1 MCFDRKVNIKFNI
14 ASYYINVDNETL
26 EKIVAKFTGVSH
38 RLEFVREIDGVKWYN
53 DSASSSPTRT
63 ISGLNAFKENIILN
77 EVPDSN
83 VFEYEIKLEL
93 DVDSDTFEEEST
105 DAIDFSSCIFE
116 NINISA
122 KGNIRLGTEGFKEVS
137 KEFGKKALP
146 IVKCIATTTLQTC
159 VESAVVLGL
168 RTVGIPV

>member
-1 MCFDRKVNIKFNI
+1 MGIQLTEKEQELLVLCIVKECIAYAEKNNKTFEEVLNEDLFPAEANIGFAEMVCKTIEALKN
-14 ASYYINVDNETL
+14 
-26 EKIVAKFTGVSH
+26 KGC
-38 RLEFVREIDGVKWYN
+38 IDGTVVLK
-53 DSASSSPTRT
+53 
-63 ISGLNAFKENIILN
+63 
-77 EVPDSN
+77 
-83 VFEYEIKLEL
+83 YEIKLEL
-93 DVDSDTFEEEST
+93 DADSDTFEEEST

>member
-1 MCFDRKVNIKFNI
+1 MGIQLTEKEQDLLVLCIVKECI
-14 ASYYINVDNETL
+14 AYAEKNNKTFEDVLNEDL
-26 EKIVAKFTGVSH
+26 FPAEANTGFAEMVCKTIEA
-38 RLEFVREIDGVKWYN
+38 LKNKGYIDGTVE
-53 DSASSSPTRT
+53 
-63 ISGLNAFKENIILN
+63 L
-77 EVPDSN
+77 
-83 VFEYEIKLEL
+83 EYEIKI
-93 DVDSDTFEEEST
+93 DPDTFEEEST

>member
-1 MCFDRKVNIKFNI
+1 MGIQLTEKEQELLVLCIVKECIVYAEKNNKTFEEVLNEDLFPAEANTGFAEMVCKTIEALKNKG
-14 ASYYINVDNETL
+14 YINGTVEL
-26 EKIVAKFTGVSH
+26 
-38 RLEFVREIDGVKWYN
+38 
-53 DSASSSPTRT
+53 
-63 ISGLNAFKENIILN
+63 
-77 EVPDSN
+77 
-83 VFEYEIKLEL
+83 EYEIKLEL

>member
-1 MCFDRKVNIKFNI
+1 MGIQLTEKEQELLVLCIVKECI
-14 ASYYINVDNETL
+14 AYAEKNNKTFEDVLNEDL
-26 EKIVAKFTGVSH
+26 FPAEANTGFAEMVCKTIEA
-38 RLEFVREIDGVKWYN
+38 LKNKGCIDGTVE
-53 DSASSSPTRT
+53 
-63 ISGLNAFKENIILN
+63 L
-77 EVPDSN
+77 
-83 VFEYEIKLEL
+83 EYEIEL
-93 DVDSDTFEEEST
+93 DPDTFEEEST

>member
-1 MCFDRKVNIKFNI
+1 MGIQLTEKEQDLLVLCIVKECI
-14 ASYYINVDNETL
+14 AYAGKNNKTFEDVLNEDL
-26 EKIVAKFTGVSH
+26 FPAEANTGFAEMVCKTIEA
-38 RLEFVREIDGVKWYN
+38 LKNKGYIDGIVE
-53 DSASSSPTRT
+53 
-63 ISGLNAFKENIILN
+63 L
-77 EVPDSN
+77 
-83 VFEYEIKLEL
+83 EYEIKLEL
-93 DVDSDTFEEEST
+93 DADSDTFEEEST

>member
-1 MCFDRKVNIKFNI
+1 MGIQLTEKEQELLVLCIVKECI
-14 ASYYINVDNETL
+14 AYAEKNNKTFEEVLNEDL
-26 EKIVAKFTGVSH
+26 FPAEANTGFAEMVCKTIEA
-38 RLEFVREIDGVKWYN
+38 LKNKGCIDGTVE
-53 DSASSSPTRT
+53 
-63 ISGLNAFKENIILN
+63 L
-77 EVPDSN
+77 
-83 VFEYEIKLEL
+83 EYEIKLEL
-93 DVDSDTFEEEST
+93 DADSDTFEEEST

>member
-1 MCFDRKVNIKFNI
+1 MGIQLTEKEQELLVLCIVKECI
-14 ASYYINVDNETL
+14 AYAEKNNKTFEEVLNEDLFPAEANTGFAEMVCKTIEALKNKGYINGTVEL
-26 EKIVAKFTGVSH
+26 
-38 RLEFVREIDGVKWYN
+38 
-53 DSASSSPTRT
+53 
-63 ISGLNAFKENIILN
+63 
-77 EVPDSN
+77 
-83 VFEYEIKLEL
+83 EYEIKL
-93 DVDSDTFEEEST
+93 DPDTFEEEST

-159 VESAVVLGL
+159 VESAVVLGV

>member
-1 MCFDRKVNIKFNI
+1 MGIQLTEKEQELLVLCIVKECI
-14 ASYYINVDNETL
+14 AYAEKNNKTFEDVLNEDL
-26 EKIVAKFTGVSH
+26 FPAEANTGFAEMVCKTIEV
-38 RLEFVREIDGVKWYN
+38 LKNKGCIDGTVV
-53 DSASSSPTRT
+53 
-63 ISGLNAFKENIILN
+63 L
-77 EVPDSN
+77 
-83 VFEYEIKLEL
+83 EYEIKLEL
-93 DVDSDTFEEEST
+93 DADSDTFEEEST

>member
-1 MCFDRKVNIKFNI
+1 MGIQLTEKEQELLVLCIVKECI
-14 ASYYINVDNETL
+14 AYAEKNNKTFEDVLNEDLFPAEANTGFAEMVCKTIEALKNKGYINGTVEL
-26 EKIVAKFTGVSH
+26 
-38 RLEFVREIDGVKWYN
+38 
-53 DSASSSPTRT
+53 
-63 ISGLNAFKENIILN
+63 
-77 EVPDSN
+77 
-83 VFEYEIKLEL
+83 EYEIEL
-93 DVDSDTFEEEST
+93 DADSDTFEEEST

>member
-1 MCFDRKVNIKFNI
+1 MGVQLTEKEQDLLVLCIVKECI
-14 ASYYINVDNETL
+14 AYAEKNNKTFEEVLNEDL
-26 EKIVAKFTGVSH
+26 FPAEANTGFAEMVCKTIEA
-38 RLEFVREIDGVKWYN
+38 LKDKGCIDGTVVLK
-53 DSASSSPTRT
+53 
-63 ISGLNAFKENIILN
+63 
-77 EVPDSN
+77 
-83 VFEYEIKLEL
+83 YEIKLEL
-93 DVDSDTFEEEST
+93 DADSDTFEEEST

>member
-1 MCFDRKVNIKFNI
+1 MGIQLTEKEQELLVLCIVKECI
-14 ASYYINVDNETL
+14 AYAEKNNKTFEEVLNEDLFPAEANTGFAEMVCKTIEALKNKGYINGTVEL
-26 EKIVAKFTGVSH
+26 
-38 RLEFVREIDGVKWYN
+38 
-53 DSASSSPTRT
+53 
-63 ISGLNAFKENIILN
+63 
-77 EVPDSN
+77 
-83 VFEYEIKLEL
+83 EYEIKL
-93 DVDSDTFEEEST
+93 DPDTFEEEST

>member
-1 MCFDRKVNIKFNI
+1 MGIQLTEKEQDLLVLCIVKECLAYAEKNNKTFEEVL
-14 ASYYINVDNETL
+14 NEDL
-26 EKIVAKFTGVSH
+26 FPAEANTGFAEMVCKTIEA
-38 RLEFVREIDGVKWYN
+38 LKNKGCIDGTVVLK
-53 DSASSSPTRT
+53 
-63 ISGLNAFKENIILN
+63 
-77 EVPDSN
+77 
-83 VFEYEIKLEL
+83 YEIKLEL
-93 DVDSDTFEEEST
+93 DADSDTFEEEST

-116 NINISA
+116 NINLSA

-168 RTVGIPV
+168 RTAGIQI

>member
-1 MCFDRKVNIKFNI
+1 MGTQLTEKEQELLVLCIVKECLSFAKEHNKSFEEVLNEDVFPNQANVEFAEMVCKTIEVLKDKG
-14 ASYYINVDNETL
+14 YINGTVEL
-26 EKIVAKFTGVSH
+26 
-38 RLEFVREIDGVKWYN
+38 
-53 DSASSSPTRT
+53 
-63 ISGLNAFKENIILN
+63 
-77 EVPDSN
+77 
-83 VFEYEIKLEL
+83 EYEIELEL
-93 DVDSDTFEEEST
+93 DADSDIFEEEST
-105 DAIDFSSCIFE
+105 DTIDFSSCIFE

>member
-1 MCFDRKVNIKFNI
+1 MTQI
-14 ASYYINVDNETL
+14 
-26 EKIVAKFTGVSH
+26 
-38 RLEFVREIDGVKWYN
+38 
-53 DSASSSPTRT
+53 
-63 ISGLNAFKENIILN
+63 
-77 EVPDSN
+77 
-83 VFEYEIKLEL
+83 
-93 DVDSDTFEEEST
+93 TFEEEST

-159 VESAVVLGL
+159 VESSCCSWIKDSWDSSI
-168 RTVGIPV
+168 GIYQYILIKINSF

>member
-1 MCFDRKVNIKFNI
+1 MGIQLTEKEQELFVLCIVKECI
-14 ASYYINVDNETL
+14 AYAEKNNKTFEDVLNEDL
-26 EKIVAKFTGVSH
+26 FPAEANTGFAEMVCKTIEA
-38 RLEFVREIDGVKWYN
+38 LKNKGCIDGTVVLK
-53 DSASSSPTRT
+53 
-63 ISGLNAFKENIILN
+63 
-77 EVPDSN
+77 
-83 VFEYEIKLEL
+83 YEIKLEL
-93 DVDSDTFEEEST
+93 DADSDTFEEEST

>member
-1 MCFDRKVNIKFNI
+1 MGIQLTEKEQDLLVLCIVKECIAYAEKNNKTFEEVLNEDLFPAEANIGFAEMVCKTIEALKNKG
-14 ASYYINVDNETL
+14 YING
-26 EKIVAKFTGVSH
+26 IVE
-38 RLEFVREIDGVKWYN
+38 L
-53 DSASSSPTRT
+53 
-63 ISGLNAFKENIILN
+63 
-77 EVPDSN
+77 
-83 VFEYEIKLEL
+83 EYEIKLEL
-93 DVDSDTFEEEST
+93 DADSDTFEEEST

>member
-1 MCFDRKVNIKFNI
+1 MGIQLTEKEQDLLVLCIVKECI
-14 ASYYINVDNETL
+14 AYAEKNNKTFEEVLNEDL
-26 EKIVAKFTGVSH
+26 FPAEANTGFAEMVCKTIEA
-38 RLEFVREIDGVKWYN
+38 LKDKGCIDGTVVLK
-53 DSASSSPTRT
+53 
-63 ISGLNAFKENIILN
+63 
-77 EVPDSN
+77 
-83 VFEYEIKLEL
+83 YEIKLEL
-93 DVDSDTFEEEST
+93 DADSDTFEEEST

>member
-1 MCFDRKVNIKFNI
+1 MGIQLTEKEQELLVLCIVKECLAYAEKNNKTFEEVL
-14 ASYYINVDNETL
+14 NEDL
-26 EKIVAKFTGVSH
+26 FPAEANTGFAEMVCKTIEA
-38 RLEFVREIDGVKWYN
+38 LKNKGCIDGTVVLK
-53 DSASSSPTRT
+53 
-63 ISGLNAFKENIILN
+63 
-77 EVPDSN
+77 
-83 VFEYEIKLEL
+83 YEIKLEL
-93 DVDSDTFEEEST
+93 DADSDTFEEEST

>member
-1 MCFDRKVNIKFNI
+1 MGIQLTEKEQELLVLCIVKECLAYAEKNNKTFEEVL
-14 ASYYINVDNETL
+14 NEDL
-26 EKIVAKFTGVSH
+26 FPAEANTGFAEMVCKTIEA
-38 RLEFVREIDGVKWYN
+38 LKDKGCIDGTVE
-53 DSASSSPTRT
+53 
-63 ISGLNAFKENIILN
+63 L
-77 EVPDSN
+77 
-83 VFEYEIKLEL
+83 EYEIKLEL

>member
-1 MCFDRKVNIKFNI
+1 MGIQLTEKEQELLVLCIVKECIVYAEKNNKTFEEVL
-14 ASYYINVDNETL
+14 NEDL
-26 EKIVAKFTGVSH
+26 FPAEANTGFAEMVCKTIEA
-38 RLEFVREIDGVKWYN
+38 LKNKGCIDGTVE
-53 DSASSSPTRT
+53 
-63 ISGLNAFKENIILN
+63 L
-77 EVPDSN
+77 
-83 VFEYEIKLEL
+83 EYEIKLEL
-93 DVDSDTFEEEST
+93 DADSDTFEEEST

>member
-1 MCFDRKVNIKFNI
+1 MGIQLTEKEQDLLVLCIVKECI
-14 ASYYINVDNETL
+14 AYAEKNNKTFEEVLNEDL
-26 EKIVAKFTGVSH
+26 FPAEANTGFAEMVCKTIEA
-38 RLEFVREIDGVKWYN
+38 LKNKGCIDGTVE
-53 DSASSSPTRT
+53 
-63 ISGLNAFKENIILN
+63 L
-77 EVPDSN
+77 
-83 VFEYEIKLEL
+83 EYEIKI
-93 DVDSDTFEEEST
+93 DPDTFEEEST

-137 KEFGKKALP
+137 KEFGKRALP

-168 RTVGIPV
+168 RTVGMPV

>member
-1 MCFDRKVNIKFNI
+1 MGIQLTEKEQDLLVLCIVKECI
-14 ASYYINVDNETL
+14 AYAEKNNKTFEEVLNEDL
-26 EKIVAKFTGVSH
+26 FPAEANTGFAEMVCKTIEA
-38 RLEFVREIDGVKWYN
+38 LKNKGCIDGTVE
-53 DSASSSPTRT
+53 
-63 ISGLNAFKENIILN
+63 L
-77 EVPDSN
+77 
-83 VFEYEIKLEL
+83 EYEIKI
-93 DVDSDTFEEEST
+93 DPDTFEEEST

>member
-1 MCFDRKVNIKFNI
+1 MGIQLTEKEQELLVLCIVKECI
-14 ASYYINVDNETL
+14 AYAEKNNKTFEEVLNEDL
-26 EKIVAKFTGVSH
+26 FPAEANTGFAEMVCKTIEA
-38 RLEFVREIDGVKWYN
+38 LKNKGCIDGTVE
-53 DSASSSPTRT
+53 
-63 ISGLNAFKENIILN
+63 L
-77 EVPDSN
+77 
-83 VFEYEIKLEL
+83 EYEIKLEL
-93 DVDSDTFEEEST
+93 DADSDTFEEEST
-105 DAIDFSSCIFE
+105 DAIDFSSCTFE

>member
-1 MCFDRKVNIKFNI
+1 MGIQLTEKEQELLVVCIVKECIAYAEKNNKTFEEVLNEDLFPAEANIGFAEMVCKTIEALKN
-14 ASYYINVDNETL
+14 
-26 EKIVAKFTGVSH
+26 KGC
-38 RLEFVREIDGVKWYN
+38 IDGTVE
-53 DSASSSPTRT
+53 
-63 ISGLNAFKENIILN
+63 L
-77 EVPDSN
+77 
-83 VFEYEIKLEL
+83 EYEIKI
-93 DVDSDTFEEEST
+93 DPDTFEEEST

>member
-1 MCFDRKVNIKFNI
+1 MGTQLTEKEQELLVLCIVKECLSFAKKHNKSFEEVLNEDVFPNQANVEFAEMVCKTIEVLKDKG
-14 ASYYINVDNETL
+14 YINGTVEL
-26 EKIVAKFTGVSH
+26 
-38 RLEFVREIDGVKWYN
+38 
-53 DSASSSPTRT
+53 
-63 ISGLNAFKENIILN
+63 
-77 EVPDSN
+77 
-83 VFEYEIKLEL
+83 EYEIELEL
-93 DVDSDTFEEEST
+93 DADSDTFEEEST

-159 VESAVVLGL
+159 VESAVVIGLG
-168 RTVGIPV
+168 TVGIPV

>member
-1 MCFDRKVNIKFNI
+1 MGIQLTEKEQDLLVLCIVKECI
-14 ASYYINVDNETL
+14 AYAEKNNKTFEEVLNEDL
-26 EKIVAKFTGVSH
+26 FPAEANTGFAEMVCKTIEA
-38 RLEFVREIDGVKWYN
+38 LKNKGCIDGTVVLK
-53 DSASSSPTRT
+53 
-63 ISGLNAFKENIILN
+63 
-77 EVPDSN
+77 
-83 VFEYEIKLEL
+83 YEIKLEL
-93 DVDSDTFEEEST
+93 DADSDTFEEEST

>member
-1 MCFDRKVNIKFNI
+1 MGIQLTEKEQELLVLCIVKECI
-14 ASYYINVDNETL
+14 AYAEKNNKTFEDVLNEDL
-26 EKIVAKFTGVSH
+26 FPAEANTGFAEMVCKTIEA
-38 RLEFVREIDGVKWYN
+38 LKNKGCIDGTVELK
-53 DSASSSPTRT
+53 
-63 ISGLNAFKENIILN
+63 
-77 EVPDSN
+77 
-83 VFEYEIKLEL
+83 YEIKLEL
-93 DVDSDTFEEEST
+93 DADSDTFEEEST

-159 VESAVVLGL
+159 VESVVVLGL

>member
-1 MCFDRKVNIKFNI
+1 MGVQLTEKEQDLLVLCIVKECI
-14 ASYYINVDNETL
+14 AYAEKNNKTFEEVLNEDL
-26 EKIVAKFTGVSH
+26 FPAEANTGFAEMVCKTIEA
-38 RLEFVREIDGVKWYN
+38 LKNKGCIDGTVVLK
-53 DSASSSPTRT
+53 
-63 ISGLNAFKENIILN
+63 
-77 EVPDSN
+77 
-83 VFEYEIKLEL
+83 YEIKLEL
-93 DVDSDTFEEEST
+93 DADSDTFEEEST

>member
-1 MCFDRKVNIKFNI
+1 MGIQLTEKEQDLLVLCIVKECI
-14 ASYYINVDNETL
+14 AYAEKNNKTFEEVLNEDL
-26 EKIVAKFTGVSH
+26 FPAEANTGFAEMVCKTIEA
-38 RLEFVREIDGVKWYN
+38 LKNKGCIDGTVE
-53 DSASSSPTRT
+53 
-63 ISGLNAFKENIILN
+63 L
-77 EVPDSN
+77 
-83 VFEYEIKLEL
+83 EYEIKIEL
-93 DVDSDTFEEEST
+93 DADSDTFEEEST

>member
-1 MCFDRKVNIKFNI
+1 MGIQLTEKEQELLVLCIVKECI
-14 ASYYINVDNETL
+14 AYAEKNNKTFEDVLNEDL
-26 EKIVAKFTGVSH
+26 FPAEANTGFAEMVCKTIEA
-38 RLEFVREIDGVKWYN
+38 LKNKGCIDGTVV
-53 DSASSSPTRT
+53 
-63 ISGLNAFKENIILN
+63 L
-77 EVPDSN
+77 
-83 VFEYEIKLEL
+83 EYEIKLEL
-93 DVDSDTFEEEST
+93 DADSDTFEEEST

>member
-1 MCFDRKVNIKFNI
+1 MGIQLTEKEQDLLVLCIVKECI
-14 ASYYINVDNETL
+14 AYAEKNNKTFEEVLNEDL
-26 EKIVAKFTGVSH
+26 FPAEANTGFAEMVCKTIEA
-38 RLEFVREIDGVKWYN
+38 LKNKGYIDGTVE
-53 DSASSSPTRT
+53 
-63 ISGLNAFKENIILN
+63 L
-77 EVPDSN
+77 
-83 VFEYEIKLEL
+83 EYEIKI
-93 DVDSDTFEEEST
+93 DPDTFEEEST

>member
-1 MCFDRKVNIKFNI
+1 MGVQLTEKEQDLLVLCIVKECI
-14 ASYYINVDNETL
+14 AYAEKNNKTFEEVLNEDL
-26 EKIVAKFTGVSH
+26 FPAEANTGFAEMVCKTIEA
-38 RLEFVREIDGVKWYN
+38 LKNKGCIDGTVVLK
-53 DSASSSPTRT
+53 
-63 ISGLNAFKENIILN
+63 
-77 EVPDSN
+77 
-83 VFEYEIKLEL
+83 YEIKLEL
-93 DVDSDTFEEEST
+93 DADSDTFEEEST

-168 RTVGIPV
+168 RAVGIPV

>member
-1 MCFDRKVNIKFNI
+1 MGIQLTEKEQELLVLCIVKECI
-14 ASYYINVDNETL
+14 AYAEKNNKTFEEVLNEDL
-26 EKIVAKFTGVSH
+26 FPAEANTGFAEMVCKTIEA
-38 RLEFVREIDGVKWYN
+38 LKNKGCIDGTVVLK
-53 DSASSSPTRT
+53 
-63 ISGLNAFKENIILN
+63 
-77 EVPDSN
+77 
-83 VFEYEIKLEL
+83 YEIKLEL
-93 DVDSDTFEEEST
+93 DADSDTFEEEST

-168 RTVGIPV
+168 RTAGIQI

>member
-1 MCFDRKVNIKFNI
+1 MGIQLTEKEQELLVLCIVKECIVYAEKNNKTFEEVL
-14 ASYYINVDNETL
+14 NEDL
-26 EKIVAKFTGVSH
+26 FPAEANTGFAEMVCKTIEA
-38 RLEFVREIDGVKWYN
+38 LKDKGCIDGTVVLK
-53 DSASSSPTRT
+53 
-63 ISGLNAFKENIILN
+63 
-77 EVPDSN
+77 
-83 VFEYEIKLEL
+83 YEIKLEL
-93 DVDSDTFEEEST
+93 DADSDTFEEEST

>member
-1 MCFDRKVNIKFNI
+1 MGIQLTEKEQDLLVLCIVKECLAYAEKNNKTFEDVL
-14 ASYYINVDNETL
+14 NEDL
-26 EKIVAKFTGVSH
+26 FPAEANTGFAEMVCKTIEA
-38 RLEFVREIDGVKWYN
+38 LKNKGCIDGTVVLK
-53 DSASSSPTRT
+53 
-63 ISGLNAFKENIILN
+63 
-77 EVPDSN
+77 
-83 VFEYEIKLEL
+83 YEIKLEL
-93 DVDSDTFEEEST
+93 DADSDTFEEEST

>member
-1 MCFDRKVNIKFNI
+1 MGIQLTEKEQDLLVLCIVKECI
-14 ASYYINVDNETL
+14 AYAEKNNKTFEDVLNEDL
-26 EKIVAKFTGVSH
+26 FPAEANTGFAEMVCKTIEA
-38 RLEFVREIDGVKWYN
+38 LKNKGCIDGTVE
-53 DSASSSPTRT
+53 
-63 ISGLNAFKENIILN
+63 L
-77 EVPDSN
+77 
-83 VFEYEIKLEL
+83 EYEIKI
-93 DVDSDTFEEEST
+93 DPDTFEEEST